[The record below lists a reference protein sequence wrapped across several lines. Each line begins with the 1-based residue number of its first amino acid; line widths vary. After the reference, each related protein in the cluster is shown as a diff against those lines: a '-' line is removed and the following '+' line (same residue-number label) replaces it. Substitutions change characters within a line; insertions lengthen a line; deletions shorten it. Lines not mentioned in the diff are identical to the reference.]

1 MAERTRD
8 QFIYSKKLEILAITE
23 IKIELKESTFARENF
38 FWIPNFGSIK
48 DAKVVK
54 FKEKTRE
61 RFILR
66 FSKRIEYYINIYI
79 ILLVS
84 FYISILYSIFFFF
97 FYIIIFYIPLEI
109 EVVLLGLSL
118 YDRKKIQITTRCEI
132 DSLNSILRSIIYTY
146 KIDGYCMNYKS
157 IVIQI
162 LFARNFLRIREEPD
176 EQKLSRPILE

>member
-1 MAERTRD
+1 M
-8 QFIYSKKLEILAITE
+8 
-23 IKIELKESTFARENF
+23 
-38 FWIPNFGSIK
+38 
-48 DAKVVK
+48 VK

-66 FSKRIEYYINIYI
+66 FSKRIKYYIYYSISLFLDIYYIFLYI
-79 ILLVS
+79 IL
-84 FYISILYSIFFFF
+84 
-97 FYIIIFYIPLEI
+97 FYIPLEI
-109 EVVLLGLSL
+109 EVVRLGLSL

-157 IVIQI
+157 ILIQI